1 MPYKSLPQAVPD
13 LLSGE
18 LSFMVLTRTFAAAH
32 LRSGKLKALA
42 VDTPARLHD
51 LPDVPTVVESGFP
64 PEMVAIQWFG
74 FVAPAGTPG
83 EIVRR
88 FNGEV
93 GKALQSGEVI
103 DRLEKLGVAI
113 ASGPAEQFDA
123 LIRSES
129 ERWARVVKERN
140 LKAE

>member
-1 MPYKSLPQAVPD
+1 M
-13 LLSGE
+13 
-18 LSFMVLTRTFAAAH
+18 
-32 LRSGKLKALA
+32 
-42 VDTPARLHD
+42 
-51 LPDVPTVVESGFP
+51 
-64 PEMVAIQWFG
+64 
-74 FVAPAGTPG
+74 
-83 EIVRR
+83 RR

-93 GKALQSGEVI
+93 GKALQSREVI

-129 ERWARVVKERN
+129 ERWTRVVKERN